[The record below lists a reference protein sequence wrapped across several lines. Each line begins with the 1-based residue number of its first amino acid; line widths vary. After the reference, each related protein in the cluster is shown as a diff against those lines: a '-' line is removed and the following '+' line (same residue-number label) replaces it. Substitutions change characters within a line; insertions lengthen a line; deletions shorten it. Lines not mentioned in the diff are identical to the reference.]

1 MTLCPCTASVHSHL
15 GTGGALRAQAHPF
28 HPLRTWSALCHLCP
42 LHRPLLQRLLGLLL
56 LLLDLS
62 RRTTLSVCSTTKSA
76 QCSGD
81 RAHLARRKARLAVK
95 LPAPRDAA
103 GENRRFRLLMT
114 REARSNHYPRTQ
126 RSQNM
131 IVRSIASSSYTAFV
145 SRRSFL

>member
-1 MTLCPCTASVHSHL
+1 MTLCLCTASAHSHL
-15 GTGGALRAQAHPF
+15 GTGGALRAQAHHF
-28 HPLRTWSALCHLCP
+28 HHLHTWSAPCHLCP
-42 LHRPLLQRLLGLLL
+42 LHRPLLQRHLGLR
-56 LLLDLS
+56 LLLDLI

-81 RAHLARRKARLAVK
+81 RALDARRKARLAVK
-95 LPAPRDAA
+95 LPAPRGAA
-103 GENRRFRLLMT
+103 GENRQFRLHMT
-114 REARSNHYPRTQ
+114 REARSNHYLRTQ